1 MGEPLR
7 DILFVLLFVLI
18 GGVFAAAEISLISIR
33 ESQISQFTGRRAR
46 LVAKL
51 ISAPNRFLAAVQ
63 VGVTLAGFISAG
75 FGAASLA
82 PEIAPRIEELGLSE
96 TASETLAFIAVT
108 FVIAFVSLVL
118 GELVPKRLALHHT
131 VGFAMVLAI
140 PVEILARLS
149 KPFIALLSVST
160 NLIVRIFGVDPHSK
174 RSGVEAAELRD
185 LVTSQEDIS
194 EQERRILTDVFSL
207 ADKEVREV
215 MLPRTEVEFIEADTP
230 IFKAAQWVSD
240 KPFSRYPV
248 AGEGFDDVLGFVH
261 VRDLL
266 SPEMR
271 ERSIRVRDIAR
282 SILKFPGTKSV
293 LSAMHEMRHAGQH
306 LAIVVDEY
314 GGTAGIVSLEDL
326 VEEVVGEIHDEYDEI
341 EKPSVKGASGEF
353 DIDGLLNLEDFT
365 EMTGVQLPDGPY
377 ETVAGWAVAQIGRL
391 PEIGDQLEYFNASFE
406 VTKVEARRIARMRV
420 VVNAPTASDEA

>member
-1 MGEPLR
+1 MADPAR
-7 DILFVLLFVLI
+7 DILIVLFFVLI

-33 ESQISQFTGRRAR
+33 ESQISQFTGRRAK

-75 FGAASLA
+75 FGASSLA
-82 PEIAPRIEELGLSE
+82 PDVAPWLESFGLSE
-96 TASETLAFIAVT
+96 SVAETAAFILIT
-108 FVIAFVSLVL
+108 FAISFVSLVL

-131 VGFAMVLAI
+131 VGFAMVLAV

-160 NLIVRIFGVDPHSK
+160 NLIVRIFGVDPHGK
-174 RSGVEAAELRD
+174 RGEIDAAELRD
-185 LVTSQEDIS
+185 LVASQQSIS
-194 EQERRILTDVFSL
+194 EQERAILADVFTL
-207 ADKEVREV
+207 ADKEVREI

-240 KPFSRYPV
+240 KAFSRYPV
-248 AGEGFDDVLGFVH
+248 AGDGFDDVLGFVH

-271 ERSIRVRDIAR
+271 ERSIRVGDIAR
-282 SILKFPGTKSV
+282 DILKFPGTKSV
-293 LSAMHEMRHAGQH
+293 LSAMHEMRQGGQH

-326 VEEVVGEIHDEYDEI
+326 VEEVIGEIHDEYDEI
-341 EKPSVKGASGEF
+341 EKPSVEAATGEY

-365 EMTGVQLPDGPY
+365 EMTQVELPDGPY
-377 ETVAGWAVAQIGRL
+377 ETVAGWAVSQIGRL
-391 PEIGDQLEYFNASFE
+391 PEIGDEVEFENAKFE
-406 VTKVEARRIARMRV
+406 VTKVEARRISRMRV
-420 VVNAPTASDEA
+420 VVAATTENAD

>member
-1 MGEPLR
+1 MADPAR
-7 DILFVLLFVLI
+7 DILIVLFFVLI

-33 ESQISQFTGRRAR
+33 ESQISQFTGRRAK

-75 FGAASLA
+75 FGASSLA
-82 PEIAPRIEELGLSE
+82 PDVAPWFESFGLSE
-96 TASETLAFIAVT
+96 SVAETAAFILIT
-108 FVIAFVSLVL
+108 FAISFVSLVL

-131 VGFAMVLAI
+131 VGFAMVLAV

-160 NLIVRIFGVDPHSK
+160 NLIVRIFGVDPHGK
-174 RSGVEAAELRD
+174 RGEIDAAELRD
-185 LVTSQEDIS
+185 LVASQESIS
-194 EQERRILTDVFSL
+194 EQERAILADVFSL
-207 ADKEVREV
+207 ADKEVREI

-240 KPFSRYPV
+240 KAFSRYPV
-248 AGEGFDDVLGFVH
+248 AGDGFDDVLGFVH

-271 ERSIRVRDIAR
+271 ERSIRVGDIAR
-282 SILKFPGTKSV
+282 DILKFPGTKSV
-293 LSAMHEMRHAGQH
+293 LSAMHEMRQGGQH

-326 VEEVVGEIHDEYDEI
+326 VEEVIGEIHDEYDEI
-341 EKPSVKGASGEF
+341 EKPSVEAATGEY

-365 EMTGVQLPDGPY
+365 EMTQVELPDGPY

-391 PEIGDQLEYFNASFE
+391 PEIGDEVEFENAKFE
-406 VTKVEARRIARMRV
+406 VTKVEARRISRMRV
-420 VVNAPTASDEA
+420 VVAATTENAD

>member
-1 MGEPLR
+1 MADPAR
-7 DILFVLLFVLI
+7 DILIVLFFVLI

-33 ESQISQFTGRRAR
+33 ESQISQFTGRRAK

-75 FGAASLA
+75 FGASSLA
-82 PEIAPRIEELGLSE
+82 PDVAPWIESFGLSE
-96 TASETLAFIAVT
+96 SVAETAAFILIT
-108 FVIAFVSLVL
+108 FAISFVSLVL

-131 VGFAMVLAI
+131 VGFAMVLAV

-160 NLIVRIFGVDPHSK
+160 NLIVRIFGVDPHGK
-174 RSGVEAAELRD
+174 RGEIDAAELRD
-185 LVTSQEDIS
+185 LVASQEGIS
-194 EQERRILTDVFSL
+194 EQERAILADVFSL
-207 ADKEVREV
+207 ADKEVREI

-240 KPFSRYPV
+240 KAFSRYPV
-248 AGEGFDDVLGFVH
+248 AGDGFDDVLGFVH

-271 ERSIRVRDIAR
+271 ERSIRVGDIAR
-282 SILKFPGTKSV
+282 DILKFPGTKSV
-293 LSAMHEMRHAGQH
+293 LSAMHEMRQGGQH

-326 VEEVVGEIHDEYDEI
+326 VEEVIGEIHDEYDEI
-341 EKPSVKGASGEF
+341 EKPSVEAATGEY

-365 EMTGVQLPDGPY
+365 EMTQVELPDGPY
-377 ETVAGWAVAQIGRL
+377 ETVAGWAVSQIGRL
-391 PEIGDQLEYFNASFE
+391 PEIGDEVEFENAKFE
-406 VTKVEARRIARMRV
+406 VTKVEARRISRMRV
-420 VVNAPTASDEA
+420 VVAATTENAD

>member
-63 VGVTLAGFISAG
+63 VGVTLAGFVSAG
-75 FGAASLA
+75 FGASSLA
-82 PEIAPRIEELGLSE
+82 PDIAPKIEELGFTE

-108 FVIAFVSLVL
+108 LAISFVSLVL

-131 VGFAMVLAI
+131 VGFALVLAV
-140 PVEILARLS
+140 PVEILARVS

-160 NLIVRIFGVDPHSK
+160 NLIVRIFGVDPKSK
-174 RSGVEAAELRD
+174 RGAIEAAELRD

-194 EQERRILTDVFSL
+194 EQERTILTDVFSL

-266 SPEMR
+266 SPDMR

-282 SILKFPGTKSV
+282 DILKFPGTKSV

-314 GGTAGIVSLEDL
+314 GGTAGIISLEDL

-341 EKPSVKGASGEF
+341 EKPSIKGAGGEY

-365 EMTGVQLPDGPY
+365 EMTGVELPDGPY

-391 PEIGDQLEYFNASFE
+391 PEVGDQVQFDNATFD
-406 VTKVEARRIARMRV
+406 VTKIEARRISRMRV
-420 VVNAPTASDEA
+420 VVQAPAELGDA

>member
-1 MGEPLR
+1 MGDPAR
-7 DILFVLLFVLI
+7 DVLIVLFFVLV

-33 ESQISQFTGRRAR
+33 ESQISQFSGRRAR

-51 ISAPNRFLAAVQ
+51 IAAPNRFLAAVQ

-75 FGAASLA
+75 FGASSLA
-82 PEIAPRIEELGLSE
+82 PDISPTFESFGLTESAAE
-96 TASETLAFIAVT
+96 TVAFILVT
-108 FVIAFVSLVL
+108 LIISFFSLVL

-140 PVEILARLS
+140 PVEILARIS
-149 KPFIALLSVST
+149 KPFIALLSLST
-160 NLIVRIFGVDPHSK
+160 NLIVRLFGVDPHGK
-174 RSGVEAAELRD
+174 RGEIGAAELRD
-185 LVTSQEDIS
+185 LIAAQDSLS
-194 EQERRILTDVFSL
+194 AQERAILADVFSL

-215 MLPRTEVEFIEADTP
+215 MLPRTEVEFIEADMP
-230 IFKAAQWVSD
+230 VFKAAQWVSD
-240 KPFSRYPV
+240 KAYSRYPV
-248 AGEGFDDVLGFVH
+248 AGDGFDDVLGFIH

-271 ERSIRVRDIAR
+271 ERSIRVSDIAR
-282 SILKFPGTKSV
+282 DILKFPGTKSV
-293 LSAMHEMRHAGQH
+293 LSAMHEMRQAGQH

-326 VEEVVGEIHDEYDEI
+326 VEEVIGEIHDEYDEV
-341 EKPSVKGASGEF
+341 EKPSGVAGAGEY

-365 EMTGVQLPDGPY
+365 EMTSVELPDGPY

-391 PEIGDQLEYFNASFE
+391 PELGDELEFGNAKFE
-406 VTKVEARRIARMRV
+406 ITKVEARRISRLKV
-420 VVNAPTASDEA
+420 VVTYPTEDLTD

>member
-1 MGEPLR
+1 MADPAR
-7 DILFVLLFVLI
+7 DILIVLFFVLI

-33 ESQISQFTGRRAR
+33 ESQISQFTGRRAK

-75 FGAASLA
+75 FGASSLA
-82 PEIAPRIEELGLSE
+82 PDVAPWFESFGLSE
-96 TASETLAFIAVT
+96 SVAETAAFILIT
-108 FVIAFVSLVL
+108 FAISFVSLVL

-131 VGFAMVLAI
+131 VGFAMVLAV

-160 NLIVRIFGVDPHSK
+160 NLIVRIFGVDPHGK
-174 RSGVEAAELRD
+174 RGEIDAAELRD
-185 LVTSQEDIS
+185 LVASQESIS
-194 EQERRILTDVFSL
+194 EQERAILADVFSL
-207 ADKEVREV
+207 ADKEVREI

-240 KPFSRYPV
+240 KAFSRYPV
-248 AGEGFDDVLGFVH
+248 AGDGFDDVLGFVH

-271 ERSIRVRDIAR
+271 ERSIRVGDIAR
-282 SILKFPGTKSV
+282 DILKFPGTKSV
-293 LSAMHEMRHAGQH
+293 LSAMHEMRQGGQH

-326 VEEVVGEIHDEYDEI
+326 VEEVIGEIHDEYDEI
-341 EKPSVKGASGEF
+341 EKPSVEAATGEY

-365 EMTGVQLPDGPY
+365 EMTLVELPDGPY

-391 PEIGDQLEYFNASFE
+391 PEIGDEVEFENAKFE
-406 VTKVEARRIARMRV
+406 VTKVEARRISRMRV
-420 VVNAPTASDEA
+420 VVAATTENAD